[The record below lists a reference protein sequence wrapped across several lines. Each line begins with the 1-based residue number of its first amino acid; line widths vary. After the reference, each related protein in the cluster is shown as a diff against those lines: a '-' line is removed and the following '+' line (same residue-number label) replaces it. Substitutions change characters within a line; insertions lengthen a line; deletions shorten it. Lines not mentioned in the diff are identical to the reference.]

1 MLITTI
7 TSITAS
13 QRTALSDNHTSF
25 KSWLKSWSDH
35 TWSFLYFPTQHSKDH
50 VQAKVMDQL
59 DRPLYSSCQI
69 TSRKR
74 GKEEDLQQSF
84 LLL

>member
-7 TSITAS
+7 TVS
-13 QRTALSDNHTSF
+13 QTTPLPDNHTSF
-25 KSWLKSWSDH
+25 KSWLESWSDH
-35 TWSFLYFPTQHSKDH
+35 IWPFSYFPTQHSKDH

-59 DRPLYSSCQI
+59 DQPLYSSCQI
-69 TSRKR
+69 ASRKR
-74 GKEEDLQQSF
+74 GKEEDMQQSF